1 MDEASKT
8 NGNGSDLGNSSPN
21 PGSVA
26 VPSADD
32 VSKKDNVQHT
42 KPVDVVAKPSDNKPQ
57 PKSEHSDH
65 SRPSTE
71 KVSVNDSVQR
81 NAPRGDGLV
90 EIKKPRER
98 ANKKR
103 DKVTEKVLLTEK
115 QAASIERARAKAS
128 ENYHQRNEAKL
139 KQLIA
144 EEFKKVD
151 GKTASIKQAII
162 EELVNPF
169 NKFISDLQHADS
181 EESDSEEEKAPPSR
195 LKKRIKP
202 TPVSKKEQEE
212 TNTSGFQKFF

>member
-8 NGNGSDLGNSSPN
+8 DRNGDDLGNTDPD

-26 VPSADD
+26 VPSTND
-32 VSKKDNVQHT
+32 VSKKDNVQHK
-42 KPVDVVAKPSDNKPQ
+42 KPVDVVAKPPDNKQ
-57 PKSEHSDH
+57 PEVKQQPER
-65 SRPSTE
+65 RPSTD
-71 KVSVNDSVQR
+71 KVSVNDNIKR
-81 NAPRGDGLV
+81 NTDRGDGLV
-90 EIKKPRER
+90 EITKPRQR
-98 ANKKR
+98 SNVKR

-115 QAASIERARAKAS
+115 QAASIERAREKAS
-128 ENYHQRNEAKL
+128 ENYHKRNEAKL

-144 EEFKKVD
+144 EEFTKVD

-162 EELVNPF
+162 EELMNPF

-181 EESDSEEEKAPPSR
+181 EESESEEELPPPSR

-202 TPVSKKEQEE
+202 TPVSKKEQAE